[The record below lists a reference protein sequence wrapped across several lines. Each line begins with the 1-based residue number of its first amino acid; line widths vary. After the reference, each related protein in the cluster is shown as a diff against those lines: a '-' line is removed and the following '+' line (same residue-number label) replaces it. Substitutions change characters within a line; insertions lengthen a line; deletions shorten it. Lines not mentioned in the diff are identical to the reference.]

1 MCERENNIN
10 TFSPRVAQ
18 LVERSTVVVF
28 IYRPVI
34 GSIPISGIIY
44 IFIWNIY
51 ARIVVCYICFVNS
64 NLASSIL
71 IIDNSN
77 TFHNSLSYSFLDI
90 Y

>member
-1 MCERENNIN
+1 MRREVCKSMGSRWRENNIN

-34 GSIPISGIIY
+34 GSIPISGIVY

-51 ARIVVCYICFVNS
+51 ARVPEWSKGTVSSSVAY
-64 NLASSIL
+64 ASRVRISPRV
-71 IIDNSN
+71 
-77 TFHNSLSYSFLDI
+77 F
-90 Y
+90 